1 MRRQVKTSPSS
12 LSISRQRGVAL
23 MLVIFVVSMASI
35 LTVSLTRS
43 SFVTSRYQQSARQR
57 LQAEY
62 LLKSALNFSRAL
74 ISTDLGDSDPPRD
87 KLWGM
92 FSQGNAVPLE
102 MLGVSIPQAVL
113 SLEIRAEDGK
123 LPIQQLKDSGS
134 MSAGLDLF
142 LKWRGVFEKF
152 FNLLGFDSDGETAKF
167 GPTKGEAC
175 TSQQTVANLIDYM
188 DADNDS
194 YDGGGSFA
202 SGIESR
208 LGDEKFPNRE
218 PDKLADL
225 LAVPCFSE
233 ARLRKMASHVMVLA
247 KTTVNVNYAS
257 RLTLE
262 ALDPQLN
269 SDGAKAIVDYV
280 NKTGPFNKDTYDSV
294 LPDMMPNFADL
305 RARLIG
311 YRTRYFQIVAK
322 LQIGDRS
329 YFMRANVSKPPPGE
343 REMPAVLS
351 YEFIG

>member
-1 MRRQVKTSPSS
+1 MSSQLKTLPATSV
-12 LSISRQRGVAL
+12 IAHQRGVAL
-23 MLVIFVVSMASI
+23 MLVIFVVSLASI

-43 SFVTSRYQQSARQR
+43 SFVSSRHQQSARQR
-57 LQAEY
+57 IQAEY

-92 FSQGNAVPLE
+92 FAQGNSVPLE
-102 MLGVSIPQAVL
+102 MLGVAIPQAVL

-134 MSAGLDLF
+134 MSAGLNLF
-142 LKWRGVFEKF
+142 IRFRGVFEKF
-152 FNLLGFDSDGETAKF
+152 FNLLGFDTDGEKAQF
-167 GPTKGEAC
+167 GPTKGELC
-175 TSQQTVANLIDYM
+175 SSQQTVANLIDYM
-188 DADNDS
+188 DADNQS

-225 LAVPCFSE
+225 LAIPCFSE
-233 ARLRKMASHVMVLA
+233 TRLRKMASHVMVLA

-257 RLTLE
+257 RITLE
-262 ALDPQLN
+262 ALDPQLTGE
-269 SDGAKAIVDYV
+269 GASAIVEYV

-294 LPDMMPNFADL
+294 LPDIMPNFDEL
-305 RARLIG
+305 RARMIG

-322 LQIGDRS
+322 LQIGDRR

-343 REMPAVLS
+343 REMPTVLT

>member
-1 MRRQVKTSPSS
+1 
-12 LSISRQRGVAL
+12 
-23 MLVIFVVSMASI
+23 MLVIFVVSLASI

-62 LLKSALNFSRAL
+62 LLKSALNFSRAM

-92 FSQGNAVPLE
+92 FSQGHSVSLE

-123 LPIQQLKDSGS
+123 LPLQQLKDSGS
-134 MSAGLDLF
+134 MSAGLGLF

-175 TSQQTVANLIDYM
+175 SSQQTVANLIDYM

-194 YDGGGSFA
+194 YDGGGTFA

-208 LGDEKFPNRE
+208 LGEEKFPNRE

-225 LAVPCFSE
+225 LGVPCFSE
-233 ARLRKMASHVMVLA
+233 SRLRKMASHVMVLA

-269 SDGAKAIVDYV
+269 SDGAKAIVDYI

-294 LPDMMPNFADL
+294 LPDMMPNFNDL

-322 LQIGDRS
+322 LQIGDRR

-343 REMPAVLS
+343 REMPSVLS